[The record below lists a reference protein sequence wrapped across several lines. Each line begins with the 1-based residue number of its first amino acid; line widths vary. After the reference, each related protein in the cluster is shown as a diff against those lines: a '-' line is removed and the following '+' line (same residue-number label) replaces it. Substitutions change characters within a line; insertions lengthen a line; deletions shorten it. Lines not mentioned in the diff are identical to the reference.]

1 MMKRQDTTEF
11 GFHFYDRY
19 TPHGKFDFKKKA
31 FTLDQN
37 RTLFQCLEKEV
48 LFKFPDPIPEEIV
61 ALKELLDTYDHR
73 EWSAKDWS
81 DTNMGVSCSS
91 DHGSIGTR
99 IRFESL
105 EHHDE
110 LIKRLMAAIE
120 RIARPS
126 SLFKAEYT
134 WTEVFKV
141 MKDGS
146 EDEIKSLR
154 CPACGGELSF
164 VYDEHNL
171 ELHCCG
177 NCGATL
183 VFKARGWIPHCVRYF
198 GNETNIKTR
207 RSSKEAQKR
216 WSGRKVS
223 KGWSVEMRGS
233 KAKRVPL
240 DEGGFARGTLP
251 KDRIEQ
257 MAINHSQID
266 WWVTAD
272 EGGVAAVNILEGRF
286 MPTLAM
292 VHPMKDSYLFADD
305 HGEFGGG
312 LSVYK
317 HGVSQGI
324 GRCNP
329 QGFFDFDGRTFMIEG
344 LDHLCGRRG
353 ALYEIREGE
362 NRWDFVL
369 IADFGTAP
377 FCHCPVDGAVYIL
390 TGDNLWRF
398 DGRTAE
404 RVPGIDFE
412 IGSYYPNNMLVHD
425 GSLFIGMRHGVLQI
439 SLSNMSLTWWNPRQH
454 VIDSVGVKEEED
466 EYLWRHF
473 IPFDLH

>member
-1 MMKRQDTTEF
+1 MKRQDTTKF
-11 GFHFYDRY
+11 SFNFYDRY
-19 TPHGKFDFKKKA
+19 TPHGEFDFKKKA
-31 FTLDQN
+31 FILDENTTLYH
-37 RTLFQCLEKEV
+37 CLQKEV
-48 LFKFPDPIPEEIV
+48 FFKFPDPIPEEIV

-73 EWSAKDWS
+73 EWSNADWT
-81 DTNMGVSCSS
+81 DANMGVSCSS

-99 IRFESL
+99 ICFESL
-105 EHHDE
+105 ERHDE
-110 LIKRLMAAIE
+110 LLERLMAAIE

-126 SLFKAEYT
+126 SLFEADYA
-134 WTEVFKV
+134 WSEVFKV
-141 MKDGS
+141 MRDGF
-146 EDEIKSLR
+146 EEEIRDVK
-154 CPACGGELSF
+154 CPACGGDLSF
-164 VYDEHNL
+164 VYDERNL

-177 NCGATL
+177 DCGATL
-183 VFKARGWIPHCVRYF
+183 VFKAPGRLPHCVRCF
-198 GNETNIKTR
+198 GNESNIKTR
-207 RSSKEAQKR
+207 KPSKEAQDH
-216 WSGRKVS
+216 WDGYEVS

-240 DEGGFARGTLP
+240 DDGGFVRTVLP
-251 KDRIEQ
+251 EDRIEQ

-286 MPTLAM
+286 MPTSAM
-292 VHPMKDSYLFADD
+292 VHPIGDAYLFADD

-312 LSVYK
+312 VSVYK

-324 GRCNP
+324 GSCNP

-344 LDHLCGRRG
+344 LNHLCGRRG
-353 ALYEIREGE
+353 ALYEIVEGE

-377 FCHCPVDGAVYIL
+377 FCHCPADGVVYIL
-390 TGDNLWRF
+390 TGDDLWVF
-398 DGRTAE
+398 DGQTAE
-404 RVPGIDFE
+404 RVPGIDFD
-412 IGSYYPNNMLVHD
+412 IGSYYPNNMLVLD

-439 SLSNMSLTWWNPRQH
+439 DLSDKSLSWWDPKQH
-454 VIDSVGVKEEED
+454 VIESVVEKKEED